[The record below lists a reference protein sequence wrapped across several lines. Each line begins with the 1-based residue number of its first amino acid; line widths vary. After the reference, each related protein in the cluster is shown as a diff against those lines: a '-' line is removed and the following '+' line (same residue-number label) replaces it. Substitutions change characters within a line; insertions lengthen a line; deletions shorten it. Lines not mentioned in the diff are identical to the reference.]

1 MIYNAGTI
9 SFSGNTVTGSG
20 TNFTAP
26 ASQIR
31 IGQTLLIASN
41 PVQLVQITAIN
52 SASSLTVTP
61 AASPAVSD
69 QLYGIFVTDSL
80 SVDGLAQSISQLINE
95 YDENIGA
102 WETFATTAVNQNVT
116 VTINGQSTII
126 PAIGKLL
133 QKGDN
138 GALPVAGGGTGAT
151 DAAGARQNIGFVND
165 ALPVAMGGTGATKAE
180 DARSNLG
187 LGDLATEK
195 STGIKKQVVKLD
207 PQLGS
212 SVELSVFTPG
222 AGVKNGSGVVFKRS
236 ASDAY
241 VIMQYNTSGDYEVSN
256 MIMGIDTA
264 SRNVSWDFQLSG
276 NAVANAGSWLSN
288 SDQRIKKNIQTIE
301 NPLEKM
307 RNMRGYTWDRLDN
320 APPGQGFIAQELMEV
335 MPTAVFE
342 GGRTELRDGT
352 IVEKTLSVD
361 VTGASAALHHEAIL
375 KLMDKNEAQQNEI
388 KALEDR
394 LGELEKL
401 MSHSTNK

>member
-41 PVQLVQITAIN
+41 PVQLVQITTIN
-52 SASSLTVTP
+52 SATSLTVTP

-69 QLYGIFVTDSL
+69 QRYGIFVTDSL

-102 WETFATTAVNQNVT
+102 WETFATTTANQNVT

-133 QKGDN
+133 QKGSN
-138 GALPVAGGGTGAT
+138 GALAVKDGGTGAT
-151 DAAGARQNIGFVND
+151 DASGVRTNLGFVND
-165 ALPVAMGGTGATKAE
+165 MLPVSYGGTGAKTASG
-180 DARSNLG
+180 ARTNLG
-187 LGDLATEK
+187 LGDLSTEN

-288 SDQRIKKNIQTIE
+288 SDQRIKTNLQTID

-307 RNMRGYTWDRLDN
+307 RMMRGYTWDRLDD

-342 GGRTELRDGT
+342 GGRTELKDGNV
-352 IVEKTLSVD
+352 VEKTLSVD

-375 KLMDKNEAQQNEI
+375 KLMDKNDSQQDEI
-388 KALEDR
+388 KALKER
-394 LGELEKL
+394 ISELEKL
-401 MSHSTNK
+401 ITNFTNR